1 VCRPTITL
9 EDLRESMAA
18 AGYEYV
24 PFEDMLGGEV
34 KIHEGKFTIC
44 RQVRAVIFFFRHLH
58 VL

>member
-1 VCRPTITL
+1 
-9 EDLRESMAA
+9 MAA